1 MEKEKYA
8 KGCGKHA
15 GRLQRLRRVG
25 NTSNGVI
32 LYRVFF
38 FLGTLRHY
46 RSLLGLDLSQGS
58 VLFFQL

>member
-1 MEKEKYA
+1 MVLSSIA
-8 KGCGKHA
+8 F
-15 GRLQRLRRVG
+15 
-25 NTSNGVI
+25 
-32 LYRVFF
+32 FF